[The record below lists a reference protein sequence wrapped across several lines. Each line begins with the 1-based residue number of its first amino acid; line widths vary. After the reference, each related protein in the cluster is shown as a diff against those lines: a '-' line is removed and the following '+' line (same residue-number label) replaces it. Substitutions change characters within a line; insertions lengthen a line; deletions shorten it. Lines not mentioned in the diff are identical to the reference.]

1 MQRRDLSVSERF
13 VSMSYGSEALSSQP
27 GPWAGTNPRFGGR
40 ASQHWTPKPD
50 EDRPA
55 ARSQAWAT
63 RGNSRGLRLTL
74 ARRCK
79 HARNAVG
86 DCSGAG
92 AVYHHACNR
101 ICRQISRE
109 PCHSSRAR
117 GAKTPNSGFPRVS
130 NPVADSGEERRSRA
144 GACVRAFQAD
154 LHAMFAGLCLSEDID
169 VRLSSMAT
177 SAISPLCSAL
187 LCRYGRD
194 IEFKLCGR
202 SCSVFDLCSCQAC
215 QIAKIQQAVWL

>member
-1 MQRRDLSVSERF
+1 
-13 VSMSYGSEALSSQP
+13 MSYGSEAVSSQP

-40 ASQHWTPKPD
+40 ASQQLTPKLD

-63 RGNSRGLRLTL
+63 RGHSRGLRLTL

-117 GAKTPNSGFPRVS
+117 GRQKRRTLDFHEYKTQLRTQVKRDDLAQALVCGHFKLICMLCSLAS
-130 NPVADSGEERRSRA
+130 
-144 GACVRAFQAD
+144 ACPKTLTCGSAAW
-154 LHAMFAGLCLSEDID
+154 LH
-169 VRLSSMAT
+169 RLS
-177 SAISPLCSAL
+177 LLSAL
-187 LCRYGRD
+187 LCSAMSLWPRYRVQTMWALL
-194 IEFKLCGR
+194 LC
-202 SCSVFDLCSCQAC
+202 V
-215 QIAKIQQAVWL
+215 